1 LNKIVLL
8 FIALFLFANEVTLKT
23 VETFNNSKILV
34 AKKINDTVYIYRDV
48 KYPFKCSL
56 KDFFLI
62 DGFEVDVGADD
73 KEICVIKLNKND
85 KVIKKLKISGEF
97 VKVLKI
103 KNFLYIATKNR
114 IYKLDKYLNVTEIKP
129 ETKIDDLL
137 LLNGHPFYVSGKK
150 VFYLDGRVYYEYDG
164 IDKPVKFFANNKDLF
179 VIYKDI
185 ALSGSMPVRLGGEIM
200 YIDFKNNYT
209 IQNIH
214 KNYSIIVDFYPE
226 KLVMIDDVLYV
237 IGDKKLEAY
246 EKNKKLFSIDI
257 NDEVLNIVKYSNKIY
272 IFFPKMIAYL
282 KNIIKIEG
290 MECKT
295 LSDEPIEILKIK
307 NFILVAFRRSL
318 AVYDKDFNLI
328 FKKNF
333 NAKINRVRFLDGFI
347 YLVGA
352 KKGKFWIAKL
362 DNKGNLIKQKIFY
375 EVAQG
380 FDIVRS
386 DGFIKNGFF
395 VVGYKY
401 FDHLG
406 EFIKRPVI
414 AVLDKNLNLIV
425 DATYGDSS
433 GSFKRILKVDN
444 YFVVFG
450 NLSNNVFVAKFNDMG
465 VLKWHK
471 FLKGKVLYDAK
482 VIKDKILFSLDMGI
496 FMLEN
501 KKVIKY
507 KNYKEMQIIDENK
520 FFSDNY
526 FVYDGK
532 SKTFK
537 DFYIYDGFYDNGFYL
552 IGSRKSEYFICYF
565 K

>member
-1 LNKIVLL
+1 MNKIVLL

-62 DGFEVDVGADD
+62 KGFEVDVGADD
-73 KEICVIKLNKND
+73 KKICVIKLDKND
-85 KVIKKLKISGEF
+85 KVIKKLKLNGKF

-103 KNFLYIATKNR
+103 DNFLYIATKNR
-114 IYKLDKYLNVTEIKP
+114 IYKLDKNLNVTEIKP

-137 LLNGHPFYVSGKK
+137 LLNGNSFYVSGKK

-164 IDKPVKFFANNKDLF
+164 IDGFVKFYANKKDLF
-179 VIYKDI
+179 IIFKDI
-185 ALSGSMPVRLGGEIM
+185 VLSGSVPVSVGGQVM

-209 IQNIH
+209 IKNIP

-226 KLVMIDDVLYV
+226 KLIMIDDVLYV

-246 EKNKKLFSIDI
+246 EKNKKLFSINVSQKI
-257 NDEVLNIVKYSNKIY
+257 LNIVKYNNKIY

-282 KNIIKIEG
+282 KDIIKIEG
-290 MECKT
+290 MECRK
-295 LSDEPIEILKIK
+295 LYDEPIQILKIK

-328 FKKNF
+328 FKKDF

-362 DNKGNLIKQKIFY
+362 DNKGNLITQTTFY
-375 EVAQG
+375 KAAQG

-386 DGFIKNGFF
+386 DGFIKDGFF
-395 VVGYKY
+395 AIGYKY

-425 DATYGDSS
+425 DATYGNSS

-471 FLKGKVLYDAK
+471 FLEGKVFYDAK
-482 VIKDKILFSLDMGI
+482 VIKNEILFSLDTGI
-496 FMLEN
+496 FMLKN
-501 KKVIKY
+501 KKIIKY
-507 KNYKEMQIIDENK
+507 KNYKEMQIIDKNK

-526 FVYDGK
+526 LIYDGK

-537 DFYIYDGFYDNGFYL
+537 DFYIYDGFYNDGFYL
-552 IGSRKSEYFICYF
+552 VGRRSEYFICYF